1 MHCVSS
7 YDSLKTVRDPVHG
20 TGWEKDILGP
30 GYSKGVGRSPVCLSR
45 PVQRHQARV
54 N

>member
-30 GYSKGVGRSPVCLSR
+30 GYSKGVGPPFAYLDQYKDTKLV
-45 PVQRHQARV
+45 
-54 N
+54 